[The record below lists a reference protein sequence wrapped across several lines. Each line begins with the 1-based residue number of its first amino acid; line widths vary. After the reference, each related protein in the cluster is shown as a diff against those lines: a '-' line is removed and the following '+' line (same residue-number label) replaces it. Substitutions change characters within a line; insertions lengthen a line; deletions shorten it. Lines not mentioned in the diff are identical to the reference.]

1 MPNVECGVG
10 QDGESRQPL
19 RDAKRRQL
27 WPVQR
32 LLRGA
37 GQPLH
42 TFVVEQAAYFRLMR
56 KHGVPPFAVSA
67 CG

>member
-1 MPNVECGVG
+1 
-10 QDGESRQPL
+10 
-19 RDAKRRQL
+19 
-27 WPVQR
+27 
-32 LLRGA
+32 LLRGP